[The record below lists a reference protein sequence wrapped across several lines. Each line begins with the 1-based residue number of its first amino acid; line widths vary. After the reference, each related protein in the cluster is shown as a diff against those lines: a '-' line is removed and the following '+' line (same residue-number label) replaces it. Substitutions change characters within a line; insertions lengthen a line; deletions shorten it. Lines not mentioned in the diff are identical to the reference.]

1 MVFFGVNLS
10 DVGRIEPL
18 PIVRGDGRGVLWV
31 EIMGAA
37 DDLVLVGSS
46 ADLRY
51 LAASATAAAERVDR
65 LRADVHELLAARE
78 STGQA

>member
-1 MVFFGVNLS
+1 MVRCAVNLD

-31 EIMGAA
+31 EIIGS
-37 DDLVLVGSS
+37 DDVALVGSS

-51 LAASATAAAERVDR
+51 LAASATAAADQVDE

-78 STGQA
+78 CADG

>member
-1 MVFFGVNLS
+1 MVRCAVNLG

-31 EIMGAA
+31 EIIGS
-37 DDLVLVGSS
+37 DDVALVGSS

-51 LAASATAAAERVDR
+51 LAASATAAADQVDE

-78 STGQA
+78 CVDG

>member
-1 MVFFGVNLS
+1 MVRCAVNLG

-31 EIMGAA
+31 EIIGS
-37 DDLVLVGSS
+37 DDVAFVGSA

-51 LAASATAAAERVDR
+51 LAASATAAADQVDV

-78 STGQA
+78 NADG

>member
-1 MVFFGVNLS
+1 MVRCAVNLS

-31 EIMGAA
+31 EIIGS
-37 DDLVLVGSS
+37 DDVALVGSS

-51 LAASATAAAERVDR
+51 LAASATAAADQVDE
-65 LRADVHELLAARE
+65 LRADVHELLAVRDSAN
-78 STGQA
+78 A

>member
-1 MVFFGVNLS
+1 MVHCAVNLS

-31 EIMGAA
+31 EVIGS
-37 DDLVLVGSS
+37 DDVALVGSS

-51 LAASATAAAERVDR
+51 LAASATAAAEQVDQ
-65 LRADVHELLAARE
+65 LRADVHELLAARD
-78 STGQA
+78 SPDR